1 MKTFKY
7 LGSKVKMPFKENVSS
22 PKVCRLKINKL
33 CVVKKVDE
41 LKS

>member
-1 MKTFKY
+1 MKTLKD

-22 PKVCRLKINKL
+22 PKVCKLKMNKL
-33 CVVKKVDE
+33 RVVKKVDE